1 VILVAH
7 EAASLQQKKGNLQ
20 QFGATFEMLLN
31 DILDHYRTFGML
43 ERYLKTPTKLADQ
56 LEFQIAPST
65 QAMLIEK

>member
-1 VILVAH
+1 
-7 EAASLQQKKGNLQ
+7 LQ

-31 DILDHYRTFGML
+31 DILDNYRTFGML